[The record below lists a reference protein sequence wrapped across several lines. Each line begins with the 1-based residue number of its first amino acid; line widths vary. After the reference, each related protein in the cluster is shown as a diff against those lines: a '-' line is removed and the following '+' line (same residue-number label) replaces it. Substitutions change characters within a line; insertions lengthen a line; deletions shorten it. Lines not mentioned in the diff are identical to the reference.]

1 MKNPTAASLAA
12 HFIRLITE
20 WADPADLARLRAGD
34 VVPGDILDDK
44 EALAEAWH
52 AATGEDL
59 IFDAN
64 DTAMLET
71 LNEAYGLANV
81 TAALDTV
88 LLHQG
93 QHMTPADLCQCR
105 MLVAST
111 KHTLKT
117 HGITIL

>member
-34 VVPGDILDDK
+34 VVPGDILDDN

-71 LNEAYGLANV
+71 LNEAYGLAK
-81 TAALDTV
+81 AAGYNL
-88 LLHQG
+88 
-93 QHMTPADLCQCR
+93 PAE
-105 MLVAST
+105 
-111 KHTLKT
+111 
-117 HGITIL
+117 